1 VTLIDILIGVL
12 VDALV
17 ALVVF
22 ESAGEDVA
30 VEKSEVALYL
40 GIVVPGSFE
49 DAALAEVVSSL
60 ALLLALL
67 EVALVEVFVGVLEGA
82 CAVREVVEK
91 AACVSAAVLV
101 SDDALAE
108 LAVVLKLALIRVA
121 LDLIL
126 EAASPFL
133 LAVSPFTVIVLFP
146 TIKLA

>member
-1 VTLIDILIGVL
+1 VALIDILIGVL

-82 CAVREVVEK
+82 CAVREV
-91 AACVSAAVLV
+91 LV